1 MENKEKE
8 ELFIE
13 KDKFKFVRIFI
24 FILLIALLG
33 YGIYLLY
40 QKKFVDNKSIITD
53 IIEEKQKEVNK
64 IMDMDF
70 NKSYKYNGTINVDI
84 EHNDQDK
91 DLTDIFKD
99 INLNIE
105 GEMDFKNNINNTNI
119 TTKYENDDLINFNFY
134 EQDNKIYLYF
144 KDYYDKYIEISN
156 EVLVNSSN
164 INPNDLNVIIDSF
177 YKSINKIIQN
187 NEWQEKDEEISIKDQ
202 KINTKKN
209 SLILKDKKINDTLID
224 IYNDL
229 KNNQE
234 FINVVKKYDADIV
247 DNIDENINDLS
258 NNPYDDEV
266 TINLYVSKTLLNKD
280 IVRYEIIFKN
290 LDLKL
295 IIDNVDNNTKNIS
308 IKVENADID
317 ITIGKKIINFDIDIN
332 NEELK
337 LKLSAK
343 FNIEEIK
350 EVIKKEITNTIKIE
364 DLKDEDINKIM
375 ENIGNNKSLNNL
387 IDRIAGIEA
396 RKEV

>member
-53 IIEEKQKEVNK
+53 IIEEKQKEINK

-164 INPNDLNVIIDSF
+164 INPNDLNVILDSF

-224 IYNDL
+224 IYKDL

-234 FINVVKKYDADIV
+234 FINVMKKYDADIV
-247 DNIDENINDLS
+247 DNIDKNINDL
-258 NNPYDDEV
+258 
-266 TINLYVSKTLLNKD
+266 
-280 IVRYEIIFKN
+280 
-290 LDLKL
+290 
-295 IIDNVDNNTKNIS
+295 
-308 IKVENADID
+308 
-317 ITIGKKIINFDIDIN
+317 
-332 NEELK
+332 
-337 LKLSAK
+337 
-343 FNIEEIK
+343 
-350 EVIKKEITNTIKIE
+350 
-364 DLKDEDINKIM
+364 
-375 ENIGNNKSLNNL
+375 
-387 IDRIAGIEA
+387 
-396 RKEV
+396 